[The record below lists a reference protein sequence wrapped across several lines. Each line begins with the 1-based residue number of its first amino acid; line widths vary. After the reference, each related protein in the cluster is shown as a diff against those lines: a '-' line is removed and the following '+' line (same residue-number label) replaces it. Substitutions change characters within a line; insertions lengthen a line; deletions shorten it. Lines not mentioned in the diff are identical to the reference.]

1 MAAHSF
7 AHDLLLCDV
16 SCALWDCPWPVSRDG
31 TCGEAEDAFAEVCHA
46 SWRLVRHFD
55 LHVEQ
60 GISLLLGSL
69 PAVHEGEQRSR
80 RLLDLLLIG
89 PAAYG
94 SRQGICRRM
103 DHGRLFR
110 VHPWR
115 GKLHYDRLH
124 NSGSLSVRRLQ
135 QECDGRLPDEQ
146 NRHEVGSNDLHHVD
160 GPGLAPLPLHGSGL
174 DMGFCC
180 RGGSQ
185 GKLALSPAQR
195 VLAYALNLLLATI
208 LKTCSAMGIILAGI
222 TKDIVIVVISSH
234 IFGDYVATVQYV
246 GFAMTL
252 SGCACWSLIKLMPDG
267 ALASFLKTITLM
279 PEKQSESLPLVAE
292 SSKA

>member
-69 PAVHEGEQRSR
+69 PAVHEGEQCSGH
-80 RLLDLLLIG
+80 LLALLLSG
-89 PAAYG
+89 PTAYG
-94 SRQGICRRM
+94 SHQGSGRGM
-103 DHGRLFR
+103 DPGRLFH

-115 GKLHYDRLH
+115 GKLHHDWLH
-124 NSGSLSVRRLQ
+124 NSGHLSVGGLQ
-135 QECDGRLPDEQ
+135 QERDRRLPHEQ
-146 NRHEVGSNDLHHVD
+146 NRHEAGSNDLHHVH
-160 GPGLAPLPLHGSGL
+160 GPGLAPVPLPGSGL
-174 DMGFCC
+174 DMEFCC
-180 RGGSQ
+180 RGGCE

-195 VLAYALNLLLATI
+195 DVGLCAQPDNGHNPQEVFGHGHHPGWHYEGHRHRRRLLAH
-208 LKTCSAMGIILAGI
+208 LRRLRRQR
-222 TKDIVIVVISSH
+222 
-234 IFGDYVATVQYV
+234 TVRR
-246 GFAMTL
+246 
-252 SGCACWSLIKLMPDG
+252 IRHD
-267 ALASFLKTITLM
+267 
-279 PEKQSESLPLVAE
+279 SERLCMLV
-292 SSKA
+292 SD